1 MLRTIYLTL
10 IFLVTLSCGDVAPG
24 TNSPNSVPWVSAE
37 DWKMSGNYI
46 LSKYGKIFTVDKG
59 QGEVILFLHGFPTSS
74 YDYYPLTEI
83 LKKDNRVLLLD
94 FLGYGYSDKPKEI
107 DYSFKIQT
115 DIVEDFLK
123 QKNITSLYVVAH
135 DYGVTAAQEM
145 MSRAIERKKNN
156 TETFQLKGVVL
167 LNGGV
172 FPESHKPR
180 FMQKILVSSIGKY
193 VVNYITKGMFQ
204 NAFLEVFG
212 EKTRPTAS
220 ELEET
225 WTVMNYQDG
234 PKNSHKLL
242 HYIEERNTN
251 RTRFVS
257 PILTGDI
264 PFVFINGSADPVSGD
279 HVIQRYVELT
289 GRDNFVKL
297 PEIGHYPQLESDVRV
312 SEEIKKFIAS
322 QK

>member
-1 MLRTIYLTL
+1 
-10 IFLVTLSCGDVAPG
+10 
-24 TNSPNSVPWVSAE
+24 
-37 DWKMSGNYI
+37 
-46 LSKYGKIFTVDKG
+46 
-59 QGEVILFLHGFPTSS
+59 
-74 YDYYPLTEI
+74 
-83 LKKDNRVLLLD
+83 LD

-107 DYSFKIQT
+107 EYSFKIQT

-123 QKNITSLYVVAH
+123 QKKVTSLYVVAH

-180 FMQKILVSSIGKY
+180 FMQKVLVSSIGKY
-193 VVNYITKGMFQ
+193 VVKYITKGMFQ

-257 PILTGDI
+257 PILNGDI

-297 PEIGHYPQLESDVRV
+297 PEIGHYPQLESDARV